1 MEKLL
6 NLTSK
11 NSINNVGLSVEATAE
26 FLLETNFELIYDLF
40 TQNCPYWLL
49 KKEKFVED
57 LIS

>member
-1 MEKLL
+1 MHTHWQGVGEHYEKLL

-40 TQNCPYWLL
+40 TQNCPY
-49 KKEKFVED
+49 
-57 LIS
+57 